1 MHKTS
6 CDKDVNMYTC
16 CCSATV
22 ALLAS
27 APSPAGAA
35 LVGQAFSPHLDLHQR
50 LFVLESLS
58 AGARALAR
66 APAEPTNPGASW
78 ALERPSGAA
87 PALGGSGRAAG
98 EAGGGVRGGAGG
110 GRQVGVSRRWG
121 VRALAKLQAP
131 PARTRRNRSA
141 SELGFCA
148 RQALQESCCLQRVR
162 VLSLDAAQIDS
173 IAIQAITDECVRP

>member
-1 MHKTS
+1 M
-6 CDKDVNMYTC
+6 
-16 CCSATV
+16 

-27 APSPAGAA
+27 APAPAGTA

-66 APAEPTNPGASW
+66 APADPTNPGTSP
-78 ALERPSGAA
+78 ALGRPSGAA
-87 PALGGSGRAAG
+87 PALGGSGRATG
-98 EAGGGVRGGAGG
+98 EAGGGVNGGAGG

-121 VRALAKLQAP
+121 VRALAKLQTP

-141 SELGFCA
+141 SELGVCV
-148 RQALQESCCLQRVR
+148 RQAMQEATACSGAACLGLQA
-162 VLSLDAAQIDS
+162 LSRHVTVQLIERQCGR
-173 IAIQAITDECVRP
+173 TGGC

>member
-1 MHKTS
+1 MH
-6 CDKDVNMYTC
+6 TC
-16 CCSATV
+16 YDHVCRIHPLTQGLTFARRCSATV

-27 APSPAGAA
+27 APAPAGAA

-58 AGARALAR
+58 AGARALSH
-66 APAEPTNPGASW
+66 APADPTNPGTLQS
-78 ALERPSGAA
+78 LERPCGAA
-87 PALGGSGRAAG
+87 PASGGSGRAAG
-98 EAGGGVRGGAGG
+98 EAGGGVNVNGGAGG

-141 SELGFCA
+141 AELGV
-148 RQALQESCCLQRVR
+148 RVR
-162 VLSLDAAQIDS
+162 CGLARKLLPAAGPHAWAYRHFQG
-173 IAIQAITDECVRP
+173 T

>member
-1 MHKTS
+1 M
-6 CDKDVNMYTC
+6 
-16 CCSATV
+16 

-27 APSPAGAA
+27 APAPAGAA

-66 APAEPTNPGASW
+66 APADPTNPGASP

-87 PALGGSGRAAG
+87 PALGAPGRAAG
-98 EAGGGVRGGAGG
+98 EAGGGVRGEAGG

-131 PARTRRNRSA
+131 PTRTRRNRSA
-141 SELGFCA
+141 SGHGACV
-148 RQALQESCCLQRVR
+148 RQALQESFCLHRDRMLWLAGTVHG
-162 VLSLDAAQIDS
+162 V
-173 IAIQAITDECVRP
+173 